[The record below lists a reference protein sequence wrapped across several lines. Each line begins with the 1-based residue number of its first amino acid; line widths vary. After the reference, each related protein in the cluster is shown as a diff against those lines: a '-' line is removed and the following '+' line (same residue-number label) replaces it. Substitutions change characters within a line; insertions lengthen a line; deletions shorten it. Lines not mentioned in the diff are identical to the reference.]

1 MIFGQSINLELDKI
15 AKSLADLA
23 FNNELDLDKVFIKL
37 REKTYKE
44 FQDLEDDKETKDN
57 NNDGDELITYDLMYI
72 VRPDI
77 EKDYTII
84 SYDIINYLKHSSD
97 KYNDDLDININK
109 DIDHWGKKN
118 LAYMINRYTEGYYTL
133 IRDLTCS
140 KRVMKD
146 LINNNLKYD
155 KDILRYMV
163 VRKGE

>member
-15 AKSLADLA
+15 AKSLASLS

-44 FQDLEDDKETKDN
+44 YQDLEEDKETRDNKDN
-57 NNDGDELITYDLMYI
+57 NNDNDELITYDLMYI

-77 EKDYTII
+77 EKDYMIL

-97 KYNDDLDININK
+97 KYNDDLDIDINK

-118 LAYMINRYTEGYYTL
+118 LAYMINGYTEGYYTL
-133 IRDLTCS
+133 IR
-140 KRVMKD
+140 
-146 LINNNLKYD
+146 I
-155 KDILRYMV
+155 
-163 VRKGE
+163 